1 MPRFELKIWRIDIIL
16 GGWSFA
22 GRLITRTW
30 SQPFYVFAAIDAV
43 LWQLVALG
51 GYETTAIVAVAFALL
66 TGMLVILWQ
75 DGSLAYVS
83 LIYLIIAIGA
93 RLGSAGLTFAQGM
106 AFITAVGFALYFIA
120 ELTEQRERLASR
132 LSVWRRPMQRTAV
145 VMSLIAVLG
154 TLPTAASQTLATAVA
169 LGFTGA
175 LYLAIAYRGRRYSL
189 GYMAMAML
197 QIAWVLLLLDR
208 DVSQPQLYAIPAGL
222 YFVIIGELERRRGR
236 NAFANYLCAFGL
248 AVIFLT
254 SFIQSL
260 DTDTGLPYFV
270 LLLIESLLV
279 VGYGVFMQEKVP
291 FFAGLSA
298 AFLNVIGQLIL
309 LATVSDVLRWIVILG
324 TGLLLVSLAIL
335 VERRREEIA
344 SQIGEWRTALS
355 TWR

>member
-1 MPRFELKIWRIDIIL
+1 
-16 GGWSFA
+16 
-22 GRLITRTW
+22 
-30 SQPFYVFAAIDAV
+30 
-43 LWQLVALG
+43 
-51 GYETTAIVAVAFALL
+51 
-66 TGMLVILWQ
+66 
-75 DGSLAYVS
+75 
-83 LIYLIIAIGA
+83 
-93 RLGSAGLTFAQGM
+93 
-106 AFITAVGFALYFIA
+106 
-120 ELTEQRERLASR
+120 
-132 LSVWRRPMQRTAV
+132 
-145 VMSLIAVLG
+145 MSLIAVLA

-208 DVSQPQLYAIPAGL
+208 DVSQPQFYAIPAGL

-260 DTDTGLPYFV
+260 DTDTGLPYFI
-270 LLLIESLLV
+270 LLLIESLLA

-335 VERRREEIA
+335 VERRREDIA